1 MRSYRSGKA
10 PSYVPLALKT
20 HALWSILYLH
30 ELLHL
35 ANTTEAAIR
44 GRRKVSIEI
53 LPRRTLDWGGTALE
67 LVQRKLVRNTA

>member
-1 MRSYRSGKA
+1 MEHL
-10 PSYVPLALKT
+10 V
-20 HALWSILYLH
+20 LH

-44 GRRKVSIEI
+44 GRRQVSIEI
-53 LPRRTLDWGGTALE
+53 LPRRILDWGGTALE